1 MRDDIMSMRDLLRAI
16 GPANNYTDIHKL
28 IADIKEE
35 VEDKPG
41 VEEEISEAIQEKLD
55 VLETSIDQL
64 SDYILKIQESHDRFV
79 LPNLKNQINDSIENY
94 TAAYDATMF
103 YTKGWF
109 SRQYLSVEGK
119 VELAR
124 YLLEVIKPYCKSN
137 LETLK
142 LIHGRQ
148 PDIILYITYPRDDD

>member
-1 MRDDIMSMRDLLRAI
+1 MSMRELLRAI

-28 IADIKEE
+28 IADIKED

-41 VEEEISEAIQEKLD
+41 VEEDISEAVQAKLD
-55 VLETSIDQL
+55 ILETSIDQL
-64 SDYILKIQESHDRFV
+64 SDYILKIQESQDRSV
-79 LPNLKNQINDSIENY
+79 LPILKNQINDSIQNY
-94 TAAYDATMF
+94 TTAYDATMF

-109 SRQYLSVEGK
+109 SCQYLSVEGK

-124 YLLEVIKPYCKSN
+124 YLLSIITPYCKSN

-142 LIHGRQ
+142 LIHNRN
-148 PDIILYITYPRDDD
+148 PDMILYITYPRDDD